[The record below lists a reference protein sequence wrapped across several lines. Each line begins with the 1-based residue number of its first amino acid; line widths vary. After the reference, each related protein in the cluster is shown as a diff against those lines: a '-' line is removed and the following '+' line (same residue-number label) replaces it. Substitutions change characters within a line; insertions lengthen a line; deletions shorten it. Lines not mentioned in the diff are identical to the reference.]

1 MGQTILSKAPV
12 FVLALLVFVVG
23 RWLSGLV
30 SRRAENL
37 LNKAPNANPTLS
49 RFFASIVKF
58 LILFAAIMGALAVIG
73 VNTSGISGMVLGFGA
88 ALAFILK
95 DALAD
100 VAAGVMLMIFRPYN
114 VGDEVEIGGIKGVVQ
129 SIEIL
134 ATRMKTRNNIEIIV
148 GNGKAWGGV
157 IRNHN
162 AMGQRRLDKV
172 FGISYDAD
180 IDLAIKTLTDTAA
193 KDPRVYQDPAPWA
206 KVVKLNESS
215 VDIELRIWC
224 DYNDH
229 RAIKMDISQP
239 VKAAFDAA
247 GIGIPYPHEIKIK
260 QKEKQSKARNRVA
273 KLTALKNT

>member
-1 MGQTILSKAPV
+1 MGQTILSKVPV
-12 FVLALLVFVVG
+12 LLLAILLFVIG
-23 RWLSGLV
+23 RWLSEHIGRSL
-30 SRRAENL
+30 ENL

-58 LILFAAIMGALAVIG
+58 FVLFAAIIGALAIIG
-73 VNTSGISGMVLGFGA
+73 VNTSGINGMVLGFGA

-95 DALAD
+95 DSLAD
-100 VAAGVMLMIFRPYN
+100 AASGIMLMLFRPYN

-129 SIEIL
+129 AVEIL

-157 IRNHN
+157 IKNHT

-180 IDLAIKTLTDTAA
+180 INLAIKVLTETAA
-193 KDPRVYQDPAPWA
+193 QDKRVYKEPAPWA
-206 KVVKLNESS
+206 KVVKLNDSS
-215 VDIELRIWC
+215 VDIELRVWC

-229 RAIKMDISQP
+229 RAIKMDIVQP
-239 VKAAFDAA
+239 VKLAFDAA
-247 GIGIPYPHEIKIK
+247 GIGIPYPHEIIIR
-260 QKEKQSKARNRVA
+260 QKTNTKKSNNKTFG
-273 KLTALKNT
+273 TA

>member
-1 MGQTILSKAPV
+1 MGQTILSKVPV
-12 FVLALLVFVVG
+12 LLLAILLFLIG
-23 RWLSGLV
+23 RWLS
-30 SRRAENL
+30 SRIGRSLESL

-58 LILFAAIMGALAVIG
+58 FILFAAIIGALTIVG
-73 VNTSGISGMVLGFGA
+73 VNTSGINGVVLGFGA

-95 DALAD
+95 DSLAD
-100 VAAGVMLMIFRPYN
+100 AASGIMLMLFRPYT

-129 SIEIL
+129 AVEII

-157 IRNHN
+157 IKNHT

-180 IDLAIKTLTDTAA
+180 IDLAIKVLTDTAA
-193 KDPRVYQDPAPWA
+193 QDKRVYKEPAPWA
-206 KVVKLNESS
+206 KVVKLNDSS
-215 VDIELRIWC
+215 VDIELRVWC

-229 RAIKMDISQP
+229 RAIKMDIVQP
-239 VKAAFDAA
+239 VKMAFDAA
-247 GIGIPYPHEIKIK
+247 GIGIPYPHEIIIR
-260 QKEKQSKARNRVA
+260 QKANTKKPSTKKSA
-273 KLTALKNT
+273 TA